1 MKTIKL
7 FATLRDIAGVR
18 ELHVPFQA
26 GQSVRDLV
34 KDVQEACPALGEAM
48 LDENGELSGLV
59 HIMVQGRNVQWLQG
73 MDTLIHES
81 DSLVFIPPAAGG

>member
-7 FATLRDIAGVR
+7 FATLRDVAGVR
-18 ELHVPFQA
+18 ELHVPLQD
-26 GQSVRDLV
+26 GQTVRDLV
-34 KDVQEACPALGEAM
+34 KLVQDACPALGDAM
-48 LDENGELSGLV
+48 LDAHGELSGFV

-73 MDTLIHES
+73 METVIHDH